1 MLIRA
6 AIVLISLGGCAN
18 HCQNLCENMA
28 DFAESECNISV
39 PSSQVDDCVT
49 AFEDS
54 SSDQESACESNA
66 DIANE
71 EGWTCEM
78 MATYFDGSGD

>member
-1 MLIRA
+1 MLVRA

-28 DFAESECNISV
+28 DFAESECGFTV
-39 PSSQVDDCVT
+39 PSGQVDDCIT
-49 AFEDS
+49 EFEDS
-54 SSDQESACESNA
+54 SSSEESACESNA
-66 DIANE
+66 VVTDE

-78 MATYFDGSGD
+78 MASYFDSSSD

>member
-1 MLIRA
+1 MLVRA

-28 DFAESECNISV
+28 DFARSECDLDV
-39 PSSQVDDCVT
+39 PGSQVDDCI
-49 AFEDS
+49 AEFEDS
-54 SSDQESACESNA
+54 SSDEEATCESNS
-66 DIANE
+66 DITNE

-78 MATYFDGSGD
+78 MASYFEGSGD